1 MKSTVFGSVILLALG
16 LQRGMSQTPT
26 TLDADYLESLRSKV
40 RAEHPSVAAA
50 QARIRAADAGI
61 RGVRLWEDPMAGLSV
76 MVAEANMRRDDGD
89 LMFSFEQVLPR
100 RKLYEAQKSR
110 AKAERSMFAA
120 EQRATTV
127 KLEALVVQT
136 AIEVALADE
145 IIAITTNQVH
155 WLESMALNARERIKD
170 PNGNVSEALRIESE
184 LAQEKQRLDSN
195 VLLRRR
201 LTRQLNILLGQAAD
215 ERWDTI
221 KLPDSSSATPALEAE
236 LARLSQANPMLQSLF
251 STAQAARA
259 DIEIAKRQSQP
270 LFSVGV
276 DSRIYSGG
284 DFREASVGAKM
295 TIPLFNKSIYKANIE
310 RAKNQQE
317 AAERE
322 VESLER
328 ELRSQLVTAYTDAE
342 NAARQATT
350 FSKEVIPRTEQA
362 VQSTQNAW
370 ISSKAS
376 LLEVLV
382 ARRDALNARLEERRF
397 IAAQRAAIESLRS
410 IVPPQSQP

>member
-76 MVAEANMRRDDGD
+76 MAAEANMRRDDGD

-100 RKLYEAQKSR
+100 RKLHEAQKSR

-120 EQRATTV
+120 ELRATTV

-145 IIAITTNQVH
+145 IIAITTNQIR

-184 LAQEKQRLDSN
+184 LAQEKQKLDSN

-221 KLPDSSSATPALEAE
+221 KLPDSSSATPALEVE
-236 LARLSQANPMLQSLF
+236 LARLSQVNPMLQSLF